1 MSHAVHAA
9 PAPQATEEREAHR
22 PWTVLGLMLAAQFM
36 VVLDVSVVNVA
47 LPSIGADLHFS
58 SSDYQW
64 TVSAYVL
71 LSGGL
76 LLLGGRM
83 SDLFDRRR
91 MFLVGAMLFTG
102 ASLVSGL
109 ADSALTLVIA
119 RGAQGAG
126 AAMLTPAAMSIVMTT
141 YAGRQ
146 RAAALAIWG
155 TIASMGIAAGVLFG
169 GLLTSVFDWR
179 AVFFINVPI
188 GIVTLLGVLRVVPKG
203 TAKGA
208 GFGGLDVPGAVT
220 LVGGLLLLVNAV
232 QSTNSHGWTSPATVG
247 SAAAAVALLVA
258 FALIERKV
266 ANPLVTPHIWKLR
279 SLVSASTVMAG
290 VTGALVG
297 VIFLSSLFLQQVL
310 GASAVVT
317 GLEFLPLAAMIT
329 LSAAAA
335 SHVLSHAG
343 PRLLI
348 IVGLV
353 VSASGAVL
361 LSMAGA
367 DATYAADV
375 LPGFLVFGLGVGPM
389 FVAISVGA
397 MSEVPERASGLASGV
412 LMTGHEVGAA
422 LGVALLT
429 AVAGDITTKAGLVAG
444 HPEAFVAVAGLLLA
458 LLVPTAFVPKT
469 ASGGSGHGHMH

>member
-1 MSHAVHAA
+1 MPTCS
-9 PAPQATEEREAHR
+9 
-22 PWTVLGLMLAAQFM
+22 
-36 VVLDVSVVNVA
+36 
-47 LPSIGADLHFS
+47 FS

-71 LSGGL
+71 MSGGL

-91 MFLVGAMLFTG
+91 MFLIGLTLFTG

-109 ADSALTLVIA
+109 ADSALTLVVA

-146 RAAALAIWG
+146 RATALAVWG

-169 GLLTSVFDWR
+169 GLLTSVLDWR

-188 GIVTLLGVLRVVPKG
+188 GIVTLLGALHVVPRGVSTG
-203 TAKGA
+203 T
-208 GFGGLDVPGAVT
+208 GFRGLDVPGAIT

-232 QSTNSHGWTSPATVG
+232 QSTNSHGWTSPTTVG

-258 FALIERKV
+258 FAHIERKV
-266 ANPLVTPHIWKLR
+266 TNPLVTPHIWKLR
-279 SLVSASTVMAG
+279 SLVSASAVMAG

-310 GASAVVT
+310 GASAIVT

-335 SHVLSHAG
+335 SHLIGHAG

-348 IVGLV
+348 ALGLV
-353 VSASGAVL
+353 VSA
-361 LSMAGA
+361 AGA
-367 DATYAADV
+367 LLLEQGRRGRDVRRRRAARLPRHRPRGRPDV
-375 LPGFLVFGLGVGPM
+375 RGHLGGRDERGPRARFRSRLGRDDDRPRGRRSARCRGAHRGRRRHHHPG
-389 FVAISVGA
+389 
-397 MSEVPERASGLASGV
+397 RAGRRPPGCV
-412 LMTGHEVGAA
+412 R
-422 LGVALLT
+422 
-429 AVAGDITTKAGLVAG
+429 
-444 HPEAFVAVAGLLLA
+444 VAVAGFLLLIPA
-458 LLVPTAFVPKT
+458 AMLPRKSAM
-469 ASGGSGHGHMH
+469 AHADGHGLHGH